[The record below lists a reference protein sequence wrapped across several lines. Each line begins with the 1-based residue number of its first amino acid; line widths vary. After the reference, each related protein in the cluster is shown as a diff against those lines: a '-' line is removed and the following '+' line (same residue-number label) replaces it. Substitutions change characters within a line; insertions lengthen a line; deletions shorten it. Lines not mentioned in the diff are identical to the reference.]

1 MDFLNYEKLTQTQP
15 ALFLISV
22 FCALVLI
29 TAWIMEH
36 VFGIQ
41 ACQLCYY
48 ERYVYMAAGVV
59 ALLGGVLNRKV
70 CLGTLSLIFLF
81 GFGLSFYHVGIQQG
95 WFDLP
100 SFCQTAIFDPN
111 ASIEDL
117 RAQLLGTPM
126 ITCNV
131 VSWDLFGISLAGY
144 NALASLILSVL
155 TFGLY
160 RKNR

>member
-1 MDFLNYEKLTQTQP
+1 MLNFICKLTLTRP
-15 ALFLISV
+15 ALLILAV

-29 TAWIMEH
+29 AAWIMEH

-59 ALLGGVLNRKV
+59 ALVGGVLKRNF
-70 CLGTLSLIFLF
+70 CLLTISLIFGF
-81 GFGLSFYHVGIQQG
+81 GFGLSLYHVGIQQG
-95 WFDLP
+95 WLELP
-100 SFCQTAIFDPN
+100 TFCKAAIFDPN

-144 NALASLILSVL
+144 NAMASLFLSLL

-160 RKNR
+160 RKNQ

>member
-1 MDFLNYEKLTQTQP
+1 MDFLSCRNLTETRP
-15 ALFLISV
+15 ALFLLAG
-22 FCALVLI
+22 FCAAVLI

-59 ALLGGVLNRKV
+59 GLVGGVLNRNL

-95 WFDLP
+95 WFALP
-100 SFCQTAIFDPN
+100 GFCQTAIFDPN

-126 ITCNV
+126 ITCNI
-131 VSWDLFGISLAGY
+131 VSWDFFGISLAGY
-144 NALASLILSVL
+144 NALASLALSVL
-155 TFGLY
+155 TLSLY
-160 RKNR
+160 RRNR

>member
-1 MDFLNYEKLTQTQP
+1 MQTRTV
-15 ALFLISV
+15 LFLLTV
-22 FCALVLI
+22 FCAAVLI

-48 ERYVYMAAGVV
+48 ERYVYIAAGIV
-59 ALLGGVLNRKV
+59 ALLGSLFNRNF
-70 CLGTLSLIFLF
+70 CLAALSLIFFF
-81 GFGLSFYHVGIQQG
+81 GFALSLYHVGIQQG
-95 WFDLP
+95 WVELP
-100 SFCQTAIFDPN
+100 SFCKTAIFDTN

-117 RAQLLGTPM
+117 RAQILGTPM

-144 NALASLILSVL
+144 NTLTSLALSLL
-155 TFGLY
+155 TFAFY
-160 RKNR
+160 RKNL